1 MATNEKIDNFLKR
14 IQDRGTRDRIINKM
28 KSLVNSNLETTNPNY
43 DTVMQEI
50 NLKVKKIEEVQLE
63 HFEDK
68 SIILESPEGLKSKQ
82 QYSYTV
88 EDIMVNKRAD
98 IDFFEFIS
106 IKRSDLLGVNDEYI
120 DVTPDLI
127 TGVAPIAE
135 GLYTYNVTLK
145 YTNFAGDNKQK
156 AIDTQFKLWVGEKP
170 KESNMDAPIHTML
183 YVVIAILILIFV
195 SMIFLQ
201 IYVQCYK
208 AKTFKFQDIANASQ
222 YMDSGRDGIQYELGK
237 SDTKC

>member
-1 MATNEKIDNFLKR
+1 MKR
-14 IQDRGTRDRIINKM
+14 IQDKGTRDRIINKM
-28 KSLVNSNLETTNPNY
+28 KSLVNLNLETTYPNY
-43 DTVMQEI
+43 DTVMHEI
-50 NLKVKKIEEVQLE
+50 NEKIKKIEEVQLE

-68 SIILESPEGLKSKQ
+68 SINLESPEGLKSKQ

-98 IDFFEFIS
+98 IDFFKFIS
-106 IKRSDLLGVNDEYI
+106 IKRNDLLIANEEYI

-135 GLYTYNVTLK
+135 GVYTYNVTLK
-145 YTNFAGDNKQK
+145 YTNFADGSKQK
-156 AIDTQFKLWVGEKP
+156 AIDTQFRLWVGEKP

-195 SMIFLQ
+195 SMIILQ

-208 AKTFKFQDIANASQ
+208 AKTFKIQEIANASQ
-222 YMDSGRDGIQYELGK
+222 YMDSGRKDVQYELG
-237 SDTKC
+237 